1 MKKPMLV
8 AVSAVIALSALPADA
23 HVTVQ
28 PTEARTNSFSRFVVR
43 VPNERDNAS
52 TVKIEVQLPD
62 SLVAVSFEP
71 KPGWTRR
78 IERKP
83 LSAPVEVFGEQV
95 SDYIATVA
103 WEGGRIGP
111 GEFEE
116 FGFSAR
122 TPQSATALSFP
133 AVQTY
138 DNGEVVRWIGP
149 AGSEEPAG
157 HVKTF
162 ALPEGDLATLSRL
175 AGAQTPE
182 PGGDDDEGTEAS
194 AIAAWVALALAVV
207 AVGLALR
214 PRRR

>member
-1 MKKPMLV
+1 MKKL
-8 AVSAVIALSALPADA
+8 ALIVLAAAMALAAAPATA

-28 PTEARTNSFSRFVVR
+28 PTEARTNAFSRFVVR

-52 TVKIEVQLPD
+52 TVKVEVQLPD

-71 KPGWTRR
+71 KPGWARR

-83 LSAPVEVFGEQV
+83 LPSPVEVFGEQV
-95 SDYIATVA
+95 TDYIATVT
-103 WEGGRIGP
+103 WEGGRIGA

-122 TPQSATALSFP
+122 TPQAATSLRFP

-149 AGSEEPAG
+149 ADSEEPAG
-157 HVKTF
+157 EVKTF

-175 AGAQTPE
+175 AADEGSGA
-182 PGGDDDEGTEAS
+182 DDEGIDAS
-194 AIAAWVALALAVV
+194 TVAAWAALVLALV
-207 AVGLALR
+207 ACGLALR
-214 PRRR
+214 PRR

>member
-1 MKKPMLV
+1 MKKFVPAAVTALV
-8 AVSAVIALSALPADA
+8 ALGAVPAVA

-52 TVKIEVQLPD
+52 TVKVEVQLPD

-83 LSAPVEVFGEQV
+83 LPAPVEVFGEQV
-95 SDYIATVA
+95 SDYIATVT
-103 WEGGRIGP
+103 WEGGRIGA

-122 TPQSATALSFP
+122 TPQAATTLAFP

-157 HVKTF
+157 QVKTYVL
-162 ALPEGDLATLSRL
+162 AEGDLATLSRL
-175 AGAQTPE
+175 AAGGATRPRS
-182 PGGDDDEGTEAS
+182 DDDGTEPS
-194 AIAAWVALALAVV
+194 TVAAWAALAVAIV
-207 AVGLALR
+207 ALGLAVR
-214 PRRR
+214 PRGR

>member
-1 MKKPMLV
+1 MKKLV
-8 AVSAVIALSALPADA
+8 LAATAVVVALGAAPAAA

-43 VPNERDNAS
+43 VPNERDAAS
-52 TVKIEVQLPD
+52 TVKVEVQLPD

-78 IERKP
+78 VERKP
-83 LSAPVEVFGEQV
+83 LPAPVEVFGEQV
-95 SDYIATVA
+95 TDYIATVT
-103 WEGGRIGP
+103 WEGGRIGA

-116 FGFSAR
+116 FGLSAR
-122 TPQSATALSFP
+122 TPQAATTLSFP

-157 HVKTF
+157 AVKTF
-162 ALPEGDLATLSRL
+162 ELGEGDLATLSRL
-175 AGAQTPE
+175 ATQDAPKPAAE
-182 PGGDDDEGTEAS
+182 DDGTDAS
-194 AIAAWVALALAVV
+194 DVAAWAALVV
-207 AVGLALR
+207 AVAALGLAVR
-214 PRRR
+214 PRRG